1 MDTAKIFESGN
12 SQAIRL
18 PKAYRYD
25 TTKIKEL
32 VIRRCGNMLM
42 LIPENELWENFE
54 RCTEELPEDF
64 LSEELRDH
72 SEPEERESLE

>member
-18 PKAYRYD
+18 PKEYRYD
-25 TTKIKEL
+25 TTKVKEL

-42 LIPENELWENFE
+42 LIPKDELWENFE
-54 RCTEELPEDF
+54 RCTEDLRNHDTPEA
-64 LSEELRDH
+64 
-72 SEPEERESLE
+72 RESLEW